1 MKQLPVA
8 PFAAAYKNRYRNKE
22 KMHNPITLIVKD
34 RRGNTLDLFDL
45 IPAAAPRHIDA
56 VPGAY
61 YQFCDDT
68 TGIAPP
74 SLHAARYGDA
84 LHVSFGGTTALVI
97 EQYFS
102 RGQGALIGV
111 QENGGMQRYPL
122 HLAAEVADAPAP
134 EPEPPPQYSTHMSAV
149 APLHEDDTLRTLGLW

>member
-8 PFAAAYKNRYRNKE
+8 PFAAAYKNRYINKE

-84 LHVSFGGTTALVI
+84 LHVSFGGTAALVI

-102 RGQGALIGV
+102 RGQGALSACRKTAACSVTRSISRRKLR
-111 QENGGMQRYPL
+111 MRQRL
-122 HLAAEVADAPAP
+122 NRNRRRNTV
-134 EPEPPPQYSTHMSAV
+134 
-149 APLHEDDTLRTLGLW
+149 RT